1 VVSEESWMPVSQVVN
16 FFKSQIIIRLADA
29 RCIAL
34 MIYACIQIVE
44 TQPSLIA
51 KYTTTVFTLVIF

>member
-1 VVSEESWMPVSQVVN
+1 VSQVVN

-34 MIYACIQIVE
+34 MIYACIKIVE

-51 KYTTTVFTLVIF
+51 KYTIMVFTLVIF

>member
-1 VVSEESWMPVSQVVN
+1 VVSEENWMPVSQVVN

-34 MIYACIQIVE
+34 MIYACIKIVE

-51 KYTTTVFTLVIF
+51 KYTIMVFTLVIF